1 MYIKPIRLV
10 IAFFLLISSF
20 SVAAVANAQT
30 SGGGAAAY
38 VTENGSTRALTSDE
52 VSLAAATQT
61 PAQMEAAAPVGDD
74 IVHPIPQIPI
84 VVDGVRYAPEGIS
97 QFNGRVLR
105 YVLDQRTQSEDVIY
119 AFTTLEGLTQY
130 LKDQWG
136 WEPTSTSA
144 RSMGTGIVRPM
155 SDSYWTVFYADA
167 YYAGS
172 TILSAPNAA
181 ISDLSTV
188 SPGWND
194 RISSVQVS
202 TGAAWAT
209 LYADTSYAGDQLW
222 MQRGTEWSSLAG
234 NGWDN
239 RASSLKVW
247 LN

>member
-1 MYIKPIRLV
+1 MHIKPIRLA
-10 IAFFLLISSF
+10 IAVFLSLSSF
-20 SVAAVANAQT
+20 SAATVANAQT

-52 VSLAAATQT
+52 VNLATPQT
-61 PAQMEAAAPVGDD
+61 PAQMEAAAPVSDD
-74 IVHPIPQIPI
+74 IIHPIPQVPI
-84 VVDGVRYAPEGIS
+84 VIDGVRYAPEEIS
-97 QFNGRVLR
+97 QFNGRLLR
-105 YVLDQRTQSEDVIY
+105 YVLDQHSQAEGVIY

-136 WEPTSTSA
+136 WEPTSPSM
-144 RSMGTGIVRPM
+144 RSMKSGIVRPM

-194 RISSVQVS
+194 RISSVKVA
-202 TGAAWAT
+202 TGSAWAT

-234 NGWDN
+234 SGWDN

>member
-1 MYIKPIRLV
+1 MHVKPIRLV
-10 IAFFLLISSF
+10 ITLFLFLSSF
-20 SVAAVANAQT
+20 SAAAVASAQT

-52 VSLAAATQT
+52 VNLTTAQT
-61 PAQMEAAAPVGDD
+61 PAQMEAATPASDD
-74 IVHPIPQIPI
+74 IVHPIPQMPI
-84 VVDGVRYAPEGIS
+84 VIDGVRYAPEEIS

-105 YVLDQRTQSEDVIY
+105 YVLDQHGQSEGVIY

-130 LKDQWG
+130 LKAQWG
-136 WEPTSTSA
+136 WAPGSSSA
-144 RSMGTGIVRPM
+144 RSMGSAIVRPM

-194 RISSVQVS
+194 RISSVKVA
-202 TGAAWAT
+202 TGSAWAT

-234 NGWDN
+234 SGWDN

>member
-1 MYIKPIRLV
+1 MHIKPIRLV
-10 IAFFLLISSF
+10 IAFFLLVSSF
-20 SVAAVANAQT
+20 SVATVASAQT

-38 VTENGSTRALTSDE
+38 VTENGQTRALTSSE
-52 VSLAAATQT
+52 VNLAATQT
-61 PAQMEAAAPVGDD
+61 PAQMEAAAPVSGD
-74 IVHPIPQIPI
+74 IVHPIPQMPI
-84 VVDGVRYAPEGIS
+84 VIDGVRYAPEGIS

-105 YVLDQRTQSEDVIY
+105 YVLDQHSQSEGVIY

-136 WEPTSTSA
+136 WAPASA
-144 RSMGTGIVRPM
+144 GMRASAAAGIIRPM

-194 RISSVQVS
+194 RISSVKVA
-202 TGAAWAT
+202 TGSAWAT

-234 NGWDN
+234 SGWDN

>member
-52 VSLAAATQT
+52 VTLAAAQT
-61 PAQMEAAAPVGDD
+61 PAQMEAAAPVSDD
-74 IVHPIPQIPI
+74 IVHPIPQMPI
-84 VVDGVRYAPEGIS
+84 VIDGVRYAPEGIS

-105 YVLDQRTQSEDVIY
+105 YVLDQRTQSEGVIY

-136 WEPTSTSA
+136 WEPASA
-144 RSMGTGIVRPM
+144 NTRSMGTGIVRPM